1 MECYKCGS
9 ELSSLDICS
18 NCGAQVGVYKKI
30 ITMSNTFYNMG
41 LQKARVRDL
50 SGAEELLKQSL
61 ALYKKNIQARNLLG
75 LVYYEMGEVVIA
87 LREWLWESVAFY
99 EVTTIH

>member
-61 ALYKKNIQARNLLG
+61 ALYKKKYSGKKSSGPCIL
-75 LVYYEMGEVVIA
+75 
-87 LREWLWESVAFY
+87 
-99 EVTTIH
+99 